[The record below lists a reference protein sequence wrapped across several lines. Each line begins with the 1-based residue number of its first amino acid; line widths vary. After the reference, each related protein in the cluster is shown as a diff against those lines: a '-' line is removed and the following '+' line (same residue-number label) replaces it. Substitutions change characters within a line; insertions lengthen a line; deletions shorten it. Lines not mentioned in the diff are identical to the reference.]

1 MRYAAAGT
9 LASDT
14 RYTRRYR
21 DAVMLSRVTASAADV
36 ERLCPL
42 MSARLPRH
50 ALAAAMHARARCC
63 RCCCRAIGAR
73 APAQSRGSMPIA
85 PMFYYASFA
94 PQAADS
100 FLCDARDAT
109 PIRLRRHAIFMPM
122 PAPPPHFIAFRFS
135 LRRFRQPVMIFYKAS
150 HFQMPAISHY
160 YIFTLLPPLLHIA
173 FSSLP
178 FRFSLFSF
186 SLISPLF

>member
-100 FLCDARDAT
+100 FLCDAQMPRRYAFAAT
-109 PIRLRRHAIFMPM
+109 PFSCRCQRRRRISLLSDFHYA
-122 PAPPPHFIAFRFS
+122 AFDSR
-135 LRRFRQPVMIFYKAS
+135 
-150 HFQMPAISHY
+150 
-160 YIFTLLPPLLHIA
+160 
-173 FSSLP
+173 
-178 FRFSLFSF
+178 
-186 SLISPLF
+186 